1 MANKIRYGLKN
12 VYYSKLTQ
20 GDNGVTY
27 ATPVAIPG
35 AVSLEMSPEGDT
47 YIKYAD
53 NIAYYVKAVNNGY
66 SGTLEVTVLPETFRT
81 DILGEKVASGN
92 DLKYEVA
99 DGTTYPFALLFQFE
113 GDENATR
120 YVLYNCTAQ
129 RPTVNGATVE
139 DSMEAQ
145 DETFD
150 LTATPLVYNNES
162 IIKARALYGDD
173 TYNSWFS
180 AVTLPTAET
189 VTT

>member
-12 VYYSKLTQ
+12 VYYAKLTT
-20 GDNGVTY
+20 GDNGVSY
-27 ATPVAIPG
+27 ATPVAMPG

-53 NIAYYVKAVNNGY
+53 NIAYYVRAVNNGY
-66 SGTLEVTVLPETFRT
+66 SGTLELTVLPDSFRS
-81 DILGEKVASGN
+81 DILGEITDDTN

-99 DGTTYPFALLFQFE
+99 DADSSPFALLFQFE

-129 RPTVNGATVE
+129 RPTVTGATVE

-150 LTATPLVYNNES
+150 LTATPLVYNQES
-162 IIKARALYGDD
+162 IIKGRALESD
-173 TYNSWFS
+173 TSYSAWFN
-180 AVTLPTAET
+180 AVTLPTT
-189 VTT
+189 TVVTT